1 MMLRLIIGPR
11 TVLLKFVA
19 FFFFNDASAS
29 SAGTMPEITAN
40 VSFDTI
46 AVSCR
51 TLLMRALGHTCLRV
65 PALSNTLSMPA
76 LSNTLSASSSQREW
90 RCKWSPDADKA
101 SLSAAQDALTEIL
114 AEVRSPR
121 APCKPLHLLLSKEAR
136 TRRSASSSHCVL
148 PA

>member
-1 MMLRLIIGPR
+1 MLRLIIGPR

-65 PALSNTLSMPA
+65 PA